1 MISPAKSGLL
11 DLKLPD
17 NKKKPIHFL
26 INTIKDRQRD
36 PNAPKYCFLLGAGT
50 SVSAGIPSGGGL
62 TDYVRKRCFL
72 REEHTGHT
80 VEDMRYERI
89 DNYFDKNNIKAS
101 YDEFVAAKEETFR
114 QSVDAE
120 QDRFIKSLPAGLWQQ
135 LTATS
140 NSVWEDVK
148 EAFYQSSFYGMWFDE
163 FSASPRDRQELIEEL
178 IDGKEPSAGYILLS
192 LLVEKDVV
200 RHFFTTNF
208 DDLIHDAI
216 FSEAGKK
223 SRVFAHNETTHFIN
237 FKSRRPNIIKLHGDY
252 LYQDIRNTVEE
263 TSQLAENQ
271 KGKLLEAASE
281 MGMIVIGYSGSDQS
295 IMDALEAIKQA
306 RGSDFAVI
314 WCGRGETSLNWRAK
328 RFISQYPNTWYVE
341 IEGFDQLMVKL
352 FNECKCELKTIKQ
365 RIEKV
370 ESNFNKVTA
379 ILKAGNL
386 KQKSPDEKLDRT
398 LSITQAMNE
407 AYAEKDLQKRL
418 IKQNEIIKKYPD
430 NATVY
435 LDRGNTFNDL
445 NDSASSLAD
454 YSQAIVLRPHYADAY
469 INRAILK
476 DKMGDITGALSDCGQ
491 AIALRPDDAEIY
503 FGRAT
508 IKDKVGDIAGALSD
522 YDQAI
527 TLRPEYAEGY
537 SNRGLVKEKSGDA
550 TGALADYD
558 IAVTL
563 QPSNAVFYYNRSLT
577 KSRLGNYN
585 EALVDLDK
593 AIALQPDDPDTY
605 AWRGSIKV
613 QIEDFTGAI
622 GDFDKVVK
630 LRPDDA
636 VSYHNRGIA
645 KAQAGDYIGAVA
657 DFDQAIVLQPD
668 NVEIYYDRG
677 VTKNK
682 LEKYESAIVDFDK
695 VIISRPNYPEAYSN
709 RGIAKGYLGNYV
721 GAITDHDQAIFLRTD
736 DNALYGNRGIAK
748 GQAGDYIGAIF
759 DFDQAIALQSDNV
772 GAYINRATARG
783 HIEDYVNAISDF
795 DKAISLEPKNAQ
807 AYIQRGIAK
816 CHIKEYIS
824 AIVDFDWSII
834 IQPDDFSAYVNRG
847 ITKGQLGDYTGAI
860 ADFDKAIDLKPN
872 LAEAYA
878 NRGSV
883 KNDIKEYASAINDYD
898 QAIILRP
905 NDANLYNNRGNT
917 KRKAGDFDS
926 ALSDAKIALQLRPAD
941 GVIYSTLAEIYA
953 QIGSE
958 FLFYEN
964 IEQALKHGCPIWEF
978 LEDPAYTD
986 YRDNPRFIALLDQY
1000 RTSNE

>member
-11 DLKLPD
+11 NLKLPD
-17 NKKKPIHFL
+17 NKKKTIPFL

-80 VEDMRYERI
+80 VEDTRYERI
-89 DNYFDKNNIKAS
+89 DNYFNRNNIKAA
-101 YDEFVAAKEETFR
+101 YNEFVTAKEETFK
-114 QSVDAE
+114 QLVDAE
-120 QDRFIKSLPAGLWQQ
+120 QDRFINSLPVGLWQQ
-135 LTATS
+135 LIPIS
-140 NSVWEDVK
+140 SSVWDDVK
-148 EAFYQSSFYGMWFDE
+148 EAFYQDNFYGMWFNE

-192 LLVEKDVV
+192 LLVEKDIV

-223 SRVFAHNETTHFIN
+223 SRVFSHNETTHFIN

-263 TSQLAENQ
+263 TSKLAENQ
-271 KGKLLEAASE
+271 KDKLYEAASE

-314 WCGRGETSLNWRAK
+314 WCGRSEASLNWRAK
-328 RFISQYPNTWYVE
+328 LFISQHPNTWYVE

-352 FNECKCELKTIKQ
+352 FNECKCELKTVEQ

-370 ESNFNKVTA
+370 ESSFNKVTA
-379 ILKAGNL
+379 VLKAGNL

-407 AYAEKDLQKRL
+407 AYSEKDLQKRL
-418 IKQNEIIKKYPD
+418 IKQNEIVKKYPD
-430 NATVY
+430 DAIVY
-435 LDRGNTFNDL
+435 LDRGNTFSNL
-445 NDSASSLAD
+445 NDFANSLAD
-454 YSQAIVLRPHYADAY
+454 YSQAIVLRPHYTDAY

-476 DKMGDITGALSDCGQ
+476 DKMGDTTGAISDCDQ
-491 AIALRPDDAEIY
+491 AITLRPDDAEIY

-508 IKDKVGDIAGALSD
+508 IKDKVGDILGALID

-537 SNRGLVKEKSGDA
+537 SNRGLVKEKLGDA
-550 TGALADYD
+550 TGSLADYD

-563 QPSNAVFYYNRSLT
+563 QPSSAVFYYNRALT
-577 KSRLGNYN
+577 KSRLGNHN

-593 AIALQPDDPDTY
+593 AIALQPDDADAY
-605 AWRGSIKV
+605 AWRGSVKV
-613 QIEDFTGAI
+613 QTKDYVGAI
-622 GDFDKVVK
+622 DDFDKVVK
-630 LRPDDA
+630 LQPDDA
-636 VSYHNRGIA
+636 VCYHNRGIA
-645 KAQAGDYIGAVA
+645 KSQAEDYAGAVT

-668 NVEIYYDRG
+668 NIDLHYDRG
-677 VTKNK
+677 VAKSK
-682 LEKYESAIVDFDK
+682 LEEYSNAIIDFDK
-695 VIISRPNYPEAYSN
+695 VISLNSEHSEAYSI
-709 RGIAKGYLGNYV
+709 RGLAKGHIGDYV
-721 GAITDHDQAIFLRTD
+721 GAITDHDKAIFLRA
-736 DNALYGNRGIAK
+736 DNSGLYNNRGIAK
-748 GQAGDYIGAIF
+748 GQAGDYIGATT
-759 DFDQAIALQSDNV
+759 DFDQAVTLQPNNA

-783 HIEDYVNAISDF
+783 HVGDYVNAISDF

-807 AYIQRGIAK
+807 AYVQRGIIK
-816 CHIKEYIS
+816 CYIKEYIS
-824 AIVDFDWSII
+824 AVADFNWSIF
-834 IQPDDFSAYVNRG
+834 IQPDDFNTYFNRG
-847 ITKGQLGDYTGAI
+847 IAKGQLGDCTGAMI
-860 ADFDKAIDLKPN
+860 DFDKTIDLKPD

-878 NRGSV
+878 NRGSI
-883 KNDIKEYASAINDYD
+883 KNDIEEYISAVIDYD
-898 QAIILRP
+898 QAISLRS

-917 KRKAGDFDS
+917 KRKIGDFYG
-926 ALSDAKIALQLRPAD
+926 ALSDAKIALQLKPKD

-953 QIGSE
+953 QMGIES
-958 FLFYEN
+958 LFYEN
-964 IEQALKHGCPIWEF
+964 IEQALKNGCPVWEF
-978 LEDPAYTD
+978 LDDQAYSY
-986 YRDNPRFIALLDQY
+986 YRDDPRFIELLNQY
-1000 RTSNE
+1000 HKCN